1 MKKLTLA
8 AALAASAFAMGAN
21 AATTSASFN
30 ITGKVVPSAC
40 TISTGAENGT
50 VDFGTISTYDKSGTF
65 FNTKTASL
73 SVACDTV
80 TTALI
85 KVSGNNGIATDT
97 NRFKTNQEFATY
109 QVMVK
114 SLQANGGAATN
125 TILVTATPE
134 TEVDMSNLQSSSFKK
149 APSTAA
155 FPYMG
160 KYFGAATDSNEVGTF
175 KNLTADLTIAAYID
189 AEKAKDAVKDG
200 EKDFASTLTFE
211 LNYL

>member
-40 TISTGAENGT
+40 TISAGAENGT
-50 VDFGTISTYDKSGTF
+50 IDFGTISTYDKSGTF
-65 FNTKTASL
+65 FKTKAASL

-85 KVSGNNGIATDT
+85 KVSGNNGIGDGV
-97 NRFKTNQEFATY
+97 NRFKTDQEFATY
-109 QVMVK
+109 QVLVK
-114 SLQANGGAATN
+114 KLQATDGNATN
-125 TILVTATPE
+125 SVLITANPND
-134 TEVDMSNLQSSSFKK
+134 EVDMTQLNKSNFRKVAS
-149 APSTAA
+149 AM
-155 FPYMG
+155 FPMNG
-160 KYFGAATDSNEVGTF
+160 KYFGAATSGNEVGTF
-175 KNLTADLTIAAYID
+175 KNLTAELTVAAHIN
-189 AEKAKDAVKDG
+189 AEKAKAAVQEG
-200 EKDFASTLTFE
+200 AKDFAGTLTFE

>member
-40 TISTGAENGT
+40 TISTGVEGGT
-50 VDFGTISTYDKSGTF
+50 IDFGTISAYNLSGVPMYTKST
-65 FNTKTASL
+65 SL
-73 SVACDTV
+73 SVACDTQ

-85 KVSGNNGIATDT
+85 KVSGNNGIADDV
-97 NRFKTNQEFATY
+97 NRFKTDQEFATY

-114 SLQANGGAATN
+114 KLQATDGNATN
-125 TILVTATPE
+125 SVLITADPND
-134 TEVDMSNLQSSSFKK
+134 EVDMTQLNKSNFRKFP
-149 APSTAA
+149 AAA
-155 FPYMG
+155 FPMHG
-160 KYFGAATDSNEVGTF
+160 KYFGAATSENEVGTF
-175 KNLTADLTIAAYID
+175 KNLTAELTVAAYINAD
-189 AEKAKDAVKDG
+189 KAKAAVQEG
-200 EKDFASTLTFE
+200 EKDFAGTLTFE